1 MILTCKKC
9 KTRFHL
15 ESSELNPGGSKVR
28 CSKCKHIFVAY
39 PDRDSIDP
47 EIFEDI
53 FDVPRQESS
62 PAAEPKKEAPAKTSE
77 PSTTKESSGKD
88 SSELP
93 DFSRYEEILDQ
104 PARPEPDILSP
115 DERTALRD
123 PEEHPEPPSDTKKT
137 EPKPEPPKIQP
148 NVPRRPV
155 ARGIPSPNPPQF
167 KTRPS
172 QKVKQKKPL
181 GARLSIILLVVVFLT
196 SACAYIASLALGY
209 KIPWLSEKKLPF
221 VEKLISGEDEQTIME
236 ETPMV
241 SQAELSS
248 RFISNETA
256 GELFVITGIVKNP
269 ASIAYQHIQVKGTL
283 LAKDQSKVVTKRGF
297 CGNIVSPEMLKTAPL
312 SEINNLLA
320 IKTGMNGNNTNLRPN
335 ATVPF
340 MLVFSDLSETLS
352 NFTVEVEG
360 FEKVP
365 SP

>member
-9 KTRFHL
+9 ETRFHL
-15 ESSELNPGGSKVR
+15 EASVLNPGGSKVR

-47 EIFEDI
+47 EIFEEI
-53 FDVPRQESS
+53 FEDPRQETS
-62 PAAEPKKEAPAKTSE
+62 PAAGPREKTPAKSSE
-77 PSTTKESSGKD
+77 PSTTDASPRKD
-88 SSELP
+88 SNELP

-104 PARPEPDILSP
+104 PARPEPDDILSA
-115 DERTALRD
+115 DEKTALTV
-123 PEEHPEPPSDTKKT
+123 PEEPEPEPPSATKKT
-137 EPKPEPPKIQP
+137 EQAPEPPKTQP
-148 NVPRRPV
+148 NEPRHRV
-155 ARGIPSPNPPQF
+155 SGVIHPPQF

-172 QKVKQKKPL
+172 QKTKQKKPL
-181 GARLSIILLVVVFLT
+181 GARLSIILLVVVFLAT
-196 SACAYIASLALGY
+196 ACAYIASLAMGY

-221 VEKLISGEDEQTIME
+221 IEKLISSKDEQGITE
-236 ETPMV
+236 EPPMV

-248 RFISNETA
+248 RFVSNETA

-269 ASIAYQHIQVKGTL
+269 STIAYQHIQVKGTL
-283 LAKDQSKVVTKRGF
+283 LTKDQSKVVTKRGF
-297 CGNIVSPEMLKTAPL
+297 CGNIVTPEMLKTAPL
-312 SEINNLLA
+312 TEINNLLA

-340 MLVFSDLSETLS
+340 MLVFSNLSETLS

-365 SP
+365 SL